1 MMREFEIE
9 RQFDI
14 KIENIKPNK
23 GVYLLKTDK
32 GLKCLK
38 KINYGTQKL
47 LFVYGAKEHL
57 MRNEFPRVDRYCVNT
72 EGNPYAL
79 VNEDIYTLSE
89 WIEGR
94 ECDFRS
100 KDDLIKAAKSLAY
113 MHISSKGYEP
123 PENSKLKT
131 DLGRWP
137 NLMEKRVRSFDKMR
151 DMGRKKSNKGSF
163 DLKYPKIVQFYKDLG
178 KRAISVLEDSKY
190 MDLCRETEEDKGF
203 CHHDYTYHNIIID
216 KEDNINV
223 IDFDYC
229 KREIRTYDISA
240 FMIKVL
246 KRVEWDIEQAQLIID
261 SYNEIS
267 PLKAEEYRVL
277 FAFLLFPQRFW
288 RLSNRY
294 YYNEVNWPSNTFNNK
309 LEELI
314 SEQEKYINFIENFKR
329 IYEQKEN

>member
-57 MRNEFPRVDRYCVNT
+57 MKNGFPRVDRYCVNT

-79 VNEDIYTLSE
+79 VNEDIYTLSG

-94 ECDFRS
+94 ECDFKS
-100 KDDLIKAAKSLAY
+100 KDDLVNAAKSLAH
-113 MHISSKGYEP
+113 MHIASKGYEP

-137 NLMEKRVRSFDKMR
+137 SLMEKRVRSLDKMR
-151 DMGRKKSNKGSF
+151 DMGRKKGNKGSF
-163 DLKYPKIVQFYKDLG
+163 DLNYTKTVQFYKDLG
-178 KRAISVLEDSKY
+178 KRAINVLESSMY
-190 MDLCRETEEDKGF
+190 MDLCRITEEEKGF
-203 CHHDYTYHNIIID
+203 CHHDFTYHNIIID
-216 KEDNINV
+216 NEDNVNV

-246 KRVEWDIEQAQLIID
+246 KRVNWDIEQAQLIID
-261 SYNEIS
+261 SYNDVS
-267 PLKAEEYRVL
+267 PLKEEEYRVL

-309 LEELI
+309 LEDLI
-314 SEQEKYINFIENFKR
+314 SEQEIYAKFIDNFKMV
-329 IYEQKEN
+329 YNQKE